1 MATSEEI
8 CKEVEA
14 FYKGSYAAA
23 FSSEDVAAISKS
35 FGCPCAWI
43 SGQQGLGQLATE
55 SDIQRMLGNFLTDL
69 KERGWVR
76 SELDQLKIW
85 PLAEDLAMLLGD
97 VTRYKA
103 DGSVLERVRGWYT
116 VRRDTKNWKIVTISE
131 VRPPFLGPGDLP
143 R

>member
-1 MATSEEI
+1 MSSVEQI
-8 CKEVEA
+8 RKELEA
-14 FYKGSYAAA
+14 FYKSYAAA
-23 FSSEDVAAISKS
+23 FSREDVVAISKS
-35 FGCPCAWI
+35 FGCPCSWI

-55 SDIQRMLGNFLTDL
+55 SDIQRMLGNFLSDL

-103 DGSVLERVRGWYT
+103 DGSVLEQVRGWYT

-131 VRPPFLGPGDLP
+131 LAPPFLGPGDLP

>member
-8 CKEVEA
+8 CKEVEE

-23 FSSEDVAAISKS
+23 FSREDVVAISKS

-43 SGQQGLGQLATE
+43 SGQQGLGQVATE
-55 SDIQRMLGNFLTDL
+55 TEVQRMLGNFLTDL

-76 SELDQLKIW
+76 SQLDQLKIW

-116 VRRDTKNWKIVTISE
+116 VRRDAQNWKIVTISE